1 MKEDFA
7 FQTIGAELYKQPPK
21 TKKRAHKINNSLYWS
36 RCDCQNWWQDLG
48 LKYYQNLCCFSFV
61 SYCAK
66 DGRVVGNNEGDVAN
80 LKILR

>member
-21 TKKRAHKINNSLYWS
+21 TKKRAHKINNSLYWRDVIAKIDDEVQVLS
-36 RCDCQNWWQDLG
+36 II
-48 LKYYQNLCCFSFV
+48 KYYCCFSFV